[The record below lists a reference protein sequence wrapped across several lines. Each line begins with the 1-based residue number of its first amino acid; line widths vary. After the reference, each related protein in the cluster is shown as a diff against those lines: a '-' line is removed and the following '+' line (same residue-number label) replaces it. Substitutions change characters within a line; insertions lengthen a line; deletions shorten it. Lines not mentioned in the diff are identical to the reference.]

1 MSKIAVVGSG
11 YVGLVSGAV
20 FSDFG
25 HNVVCVDVDENKI
38 NALKGGVVPIY
49 EPGLDK
55 IIENNV
61 KEGRLSFTTDIK
73 TAVEEND
80 VLFIAVGTPPKDD
93 GGADMKYVRAVA
105 RSIAENMN
113 GYKLIVDKSTVPIG
127 TGAKLKDFVRSI
139 LDERG
144 VDFPFDIVS
153 NPEFLREGTAIAD
166 FYHPDRVVIGAESQQ
181 AIDKM
186 REIYHYL
193 RYNGIPMLETDI
205 TTAEMIKYASNAFLA
220 LKITYIN
227 EVANLCEGL
236 GADVEDVARAL
247 GLDHRISPYF
257 LNAGPGYGGSCF
269 PKDTKA
275 LAQIA
280 RKHGENLSLIDATIA
295 ANEVQKHRMARKV
308 KEAMGD
314 LEGKT
319 VAVLGVTFK
328 PDTDDMREAPSLVIL
343 PELAEAGATIRIYDP
358 QGEKEGVWRFAPIQ
372 DQIVF
377 CGDAYEAVRDADAV
391 VLLTEWEEFRSLD
404 LKHVS
409 LLMRGNFF
417 FDLRNVFPK
426 DAMKGFRYYSVGR

>member
-377 CGDAYEAVRDADAV
+377 CSDAYEAVRDADAV

-426 DAMKGFRYYSVGR
+426 DAMEGFRYYSVGR

>member
-55 IIENNV
+55 IIETNV

-166 FYHPDRVVIGAESQQ
+166 FYHPDPVVIGAESQQ
-181 AIDKM
+181 AIEKM

-343 PELAEAGATIRIYDP
+343 PELAEAGAAIRIYDP
-358 QGEKEGVWRFAPIQ
+358 QGEKEGAWRFASIQ

>member
-426 DAMKGFRYYSVGR
+426 DAMEGFRYYSVGR

>member
-1 MSKIAVVGSG
+1 M
-11 YVGLVSGAV
+11 
-20 FSDFG
+20 
-25 HNVVCVDVDENKI
+25 
-38 NALKGGVVPIY
+38 
-49 EPGLDK
+49 
-55 IIENNV
+55 
-61 KEGRLSFTTDIK
+61 
-73 TAVEEND
+73 
-80 VLFIAVGTPPKDD
+80 
-93 GGADMKYVRAVA
+93 
-105 RSIAENMN
+105 
-113 GYKLIVDKSTVPIG
+113 
-127 TGAKLKDFVRSI
+127 
-139 LDERG
+139 
-144 VDFPFDIVS
+144 
-153 NPEFLREGTAIAD
+153 
-166 FYHPDRVVIGAESQQ
+166 
-181 AIDKM
+181 
-186 REIYHYL
+186 
-193 RYNGIPMLETDI
+193 
-205 TTAEMIKYASNAFLA
+205 
-220 LKITYIN
+220 
-227 EVANLCEGL
+227 CEGL

-377 CGDAYEAVRDADAV
+377 CSDAYEAVRDADAV

-426 DAMKGFRYYSVGR
+426 DAMEGFRYYSVGR

>member
-80 VLFIAVGTPPKDD
+80 VLCIAVGTPPKDD

-377 CGDAYEAVRDADAV
+377 CSDAYEAVRDADAV

-426 DAMKGFRYYSVGR
+426 DAMEGFRYYSVGR

>member
-25 HNVVCVDVDENKI
+25 HNDVCVDVDENKI

-426 DAMKGFRYYSVGR
+426 DAMEGFRYYSVGR